1 MALSAS
7 KIALLAEAVRETSAT
22 VTEAI
27 ADRSLN
33 AAELALLSSDADVY
47 EAVRNSFIKLKG
59 GGDGLDFDN
68 ARKREAIF
76 YRVRQLLGLPF
87 VVFDLAVETMELF
100 EIEVGQ
106 NFG

>member
-1 MALSAS
+1 MALTSS
-7 KIALLAEAVRETSAT
+7 RIALLAEAVRETSAIVST
-22 VTEAI
+22 AI
-27 ADRSLN
+27 ENRSLN
-33 AAELALLSSDADVY
+33 SAELALLSSDADAY
-47 EAVRNSFIKLKG
+47 EKARNSFIKLKG

-87 VVFDLAVETMELF
+87 VIFDLTAETMELF